1 MKGYRTLALN
11 IAAALGGV
19 FLSTD
24 WGSLTD
30 PKTAGLV
37 VTGLSVANA
46 VLRCFTDTPVGAA
59 TASAKDIGASTTTS

>member
-59 TASAKDIGASTTTS
+59 TASANP